1 MELRNK
7 TVLFLG
13 SSVTYGSA
21 SGGISF
27 ADFMAEACSLTMVKE
42 ALSGTTLADIGGDSY
57 VARLKRVDPKIKPQL
72 VIVQLSTNDSGKGIP
87 LADTEDAIRWIVN
100 YVKATWHC
108 PVAFYTGTYFDRPA
122 YAETVERLFA
132 LAEECDFHVIDLW
145 NDPDLRAVSKS
156 DYARYM
162 ADPVHP
168 TLYGYKDWWTPK
180 FIEFCRQL

>member
-1 MELRNK
+1 MELSNK

-27 ADFMAEACSLTMVKE
+27 ADFMAEECNLTMVKE
-42 ALSGTTLADIGGDSY
+42 ALSGTTLADVDDSSY
-57 VARLKRVDPKIKPQL
+57 VARLKRVDKKIKPHL
-72 VIVQLSTNDSGKGIP
+72 VIVQLSTNDSGRKIP
-87 LADTEDAIRWIVN
+87 LPQTEEAIRWIVS
-100 YVKATWHC
+100 YVEDTWRC

-132 LAEECDFHVIDLW
+132 LADECGFYVIDLW
-145 NDPDLRAVSKS
+145 NDPELLAVSKS

-180 FIEFCRQL
+180 FIEFCRNL